1 MILLGV
7 ETEFPHRY
15 RIEDRNRENSG
26 CSRQLA
32 PRRIRTI
39 EKERKIKP
47 SPSTGRTVKSHRL
60 EPAGVTLFLASLA
73 T

>member
-1 MILLGV
+1 MQPA
-7 ETEFPHRY
+7 TR
-15 RIEDRNRENSG
+15 
-26 CSRQLA
+26 

-39 EKERKIKP
+39 KKERKIKP
-47 SPSTGRTVKSHRL
+47 SPSTGRTVKSHRP